1 MTTIPQL
8 SVIFTTYND
17 SRFVAEALESMLG
30 QTFTDFELIVADD
43 VSTDDTL
50 EIVSRYKD
58 PRIKI
63 VRNKENL
70 GLAKNLNAALPHC
83 RARLVARQDG
93 DDVSLPERFARQT
106 AYLKGRPEV
115 ALVGTQD
122 IWIDEAGNETA
133 RHWFPT
139 DYDEIRECLKERN
152 CFNHS
157 SVMFR
162 KEEIENVGMYRPF
175 PGCEDYDLWVRV
187 AALRLVANLTEPLV
201 LRRIREGSMSFDG
214 IAAETASATLI
225 QRLANQ
231 RFRDGI
237 DELDGLDGPD
247 LEERIRELLRIERKK
262 NRKLVAVKNVEL
274 FHRILRSSG
283 RRRALRYLL
292 RAIRLDPLNPTIARI
307 LLDNYVSRSAWPLLK
322 SLKDRF

>member
-17 SRFVAEALESMLG
+17 SRFVAEALESMLS

-43 VSTDDTL
+43 ASTDNTL
-50 EIVSRYKD
+50 EVVMRYND

-63 VRNKENL
+63 VRNKKNL

-93 DDVSLPERFARQT
+93 DDASLPERFARQI
-106 AYLKGRPEV
+106 AYLQRRPEV

-139 DYDEIRECLKERN
+139 DCEEIRECLKERN

-187 AALRLVANLTEPLV
+187 AALRPVANLTERLV

-231 RFRDGI
+231 RFRDGT
-237 DELDGLDGPD
+237 DELDSLDGPE
-247 LEERIRELLRIERKK
+247 LERRIQELLRLERKS
-262 NRKLVAVKNVEL
+262 NRKLVASKNVEL

-283 RRRALRYLL
+283 RRRALRYLV
-292 RAIRLDPLNPTIARI
+292 RAIRLDPLNPGTARI
-307 LLDNYVSRSAWPLLK
+307 FLDNYVSRSVWPLLK
-322 SLKDRF
+322 TLRGRF

>member
-1 MTTIPQL
+1 
-8 SVIFTTYND
+8 
-17 SRFVAEALESMLG
+17 MLG

-43 VSTDDTL
+43 ASTDDTL

-83 RARLVARQDG
+83 RAELVARQDG
-93 DDVSLPERFARQT
+93 DDVSLPERFARQID
-106 AYLKGRPEV
+106 YLKGRPEV

-139 DYDEIRECLKERN
+139 GYDEIMECLKERN

-162 KEEIENVGMYRPF
+162 REAIENVGMYRPF

-187 AALRLVANLTEPLV
+187 AALRPAANLSERLV
-201 LRRIREGSMSFDG
+201 LRRIREGSMSFDS
-214 IAAETASATLI
+214 ITAETASATLI

-231 RFRDGI
+231 RFRGGN

-247 LEERIRELLRIERKK
+247 LERRIQELLRIERKK

-274 FHRILRSSG
+274 FRRILRSSG

-292 RAIRLDPLNPTIARI
+292 RAIRLDPLNPAIARI

>member
-1 MTTIPQL
+1 MTIPQL

-17 SRFVAEALESMLG
+17 SRFVAAALESILG

-43 VSTDDTL
+43 VSTDATL
-50 EIVSRYKD
+50 DIVSRYKD
-58 PRIKI
+58 PRIRI
-63 VRNKENL
+63 LRNKENL

-83 RARLVARQDG
+83 RAELAARQDG
-93 DDVSLPERFARQT
+93 DDVSLPERFARQI
-106 AYLKGRPEV
+106 AYLRKRPEV
-115 ALVGTQD
+115 ALLGTQD
-122 IWIDEAGNETA
+122 IWIDAAGNETA

-139 DYDEIRECLKERN
+139 DYDEIIECLKERN

-162 KEEIENVGMYRPF
+162 KEAIENVGGYRPF

-187 AALRLVANLTEPLV
+187 AALRPVANLPERLV

-231 RFRDGI
+231 RFHDGI
-237 DELDGLDGPD
+237 DELDGLGGT
-247 LEERIRELLRIERKK
+247 EIERRMQALLRVERKK
-262 NRKLVAVKNVEL
+262 NRKLVALKNVEF

-292 RAIRLDPLNPTIARI
+292 RAIRLDPLNTGTARL
-307 LLDNYVSRSAWPLLK
+307 LLDNYVSRSVWPLLK
-322 SLKDRF
+322 ALRERF